1 MYGVVDGCKL
11 LKWAKR
17 VIMSDEYI
25 LELKN
30 IVKNFPGV
38 QALRGVDLK
47 VHKGEIHAL
56 IGENGAGKSTL
67 MKCIAGIQS
76 PTSGDII
83 FDNKLMGHYDSR
95 EALKRGISMIHQE
108 LSPVLYRPIMENIW
122 LGREPLMP
130 FGFVDHKKMYN
141 MTIDLLKQLDMDENP
156 RTLMVNL
163 TVAKMQ
169 MIEIAK
175 AISYNSKLIIMDEP
189 TSSLTSKEIAQLFSI
204 MRNLKEDGKSIIFIS
219 HKLNEIYEIAD
230 KITVYRDGEYIGT
243 EDTKNIPKDKLI
255 NMMVG
260 RNIDTLFPKISCPI
274 GEVKLEVKNLSC
286 PNFFTNVSFAL
297 RKGEILGIAGLIGA
311 GRSEV
316 VETIFGIRQKSSGE
330 IFIDGKKIE
339 IKTPSD
345 AIRFGMAFL
354 TEDRRRSGIFP
365 MLSVRLNM
373 FIVSILRF
381 CNKARFLDDKKID
394 ETCNEFIS
402 KIQIKTP
409 SLAQQVESLSGG
421 NQQKVLVARWLINNP
436 NILFLDEPTRG
447 IDILTKSE
455 IHRLVSK
462 LAGEGKSI
470 VLISSELPE
479 IMGMSDRILVMH
491 AGKITAIID
500 NDKDLTQE
508 KLMIYATGTIQKD
521 QDEGRKT

>member
-1 MYGVVDGCKL
+1 
-11 LKWAKR
+11 
-17 VIMSDEYI
+17 MSDEYI

-30 IVKNFPGV
+30 IVKIFPGV
-38 QALRGVDLK
+38 QALRGVELK
-47 VHKGEIHAL
+47 VRKGEIHAL

-76 PTSGDII
+76 PTSGDIK

-95 EALKRGISMIHQE
+95 EALQMGISMIHQE
-108 LSPVLYRPIMENIW
+108 LSPVLYRPIMENVW
-122 LGREPLMP
+122 LGREPLTP
-130 FGFVDHKKMYN
+130 FGFVDHKKMHD
-141 MTIDLLKQLDMDENP
+141 MTVDLLKQLDLDENP
-156 RTLMVNL
+156 RTLMADL
-163 TVAKMQ
+163 TVAKIQ

-189 TSSLTSKEIAQLFSI
+189 TSSLTTKEITQLFTI
-204 MRNLKEDGKSIIFIS
+204 MQNLKESGKSIIFIS
-219 HKLNEIYEIAD
+219 HKLNEVYEIAD
-230 KITVYRDGEYIGT
+230 KITVYRDGEYIGA
-243 EDTKNIPKDKLI
+243 EDAKNIPKDKLI

-260 RNIDTLFPKISCPI
+260 RNIDTLFPKIPCPI

-286 PNFFTNVSFAL
+286 QNLFTNVSFTL

-316 VETIFGIRQKSSGE
+316 IETIFGMRSKSNGE

-339 IKTPSD
+339 IKTPND

-354 TEDRRRSGIFP
+354 TEDRRHSGIFP

-373 FIVSILRF
+373 FIAGISQFR
-381 CNKARFLDDKKID
+381 NKVRFLDDKKID
-394 ETCNEFIS
+394 KTCNEFIG

-409 SLAQQVESLSGG
+409 SLMQQVESLSGG
-421 NQQKVLVARWLINNP
+421 NQQKVLVARWLITDP

-447 IDILTKSE
+447 IDVLTKSE
-455 IHRLVSK
+455 IHRLISK

-470 VLISSELPE
+470 VMISSELPE

-491 AGKITAIID
+491 EGKITAIID
-500 NDKDLTQE
+500 NDNDLTQE
-508 KLMIYATGTIQKD
+508 ELMTYATGTVKKN
-521 QDEGRKT
+521 QDTRGNKSE